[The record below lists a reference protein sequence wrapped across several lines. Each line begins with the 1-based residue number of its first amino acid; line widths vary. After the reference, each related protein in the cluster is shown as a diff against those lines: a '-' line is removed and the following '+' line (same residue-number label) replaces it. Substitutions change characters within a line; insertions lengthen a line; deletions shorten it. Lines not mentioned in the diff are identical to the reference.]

1 MNENE
6 IGTGL
11 AKLGALRS
19 AEDDRSLARKVRK
32 QDRRRIW
39 LLTGLAALFWAIA
52 SAGVLFVAYVVLFH
66 LYPKQQLVMRDS
78 ARRDFS
84 TEQLIEI
91 QASHFRAVEICT
103 LVVAASF
110 IAATLAAICT
120 LALILVSRQATLK
133 QINANLEDMFEQLQR
148 QRLGPA
154 DAASRPAQE

>member
-11 AKLGALRS
+11 ARLGVLRS
-19 AEDDRSLARKVRK
+19 ADDERSLARKVLQRD
-32 QDRRRIW
+32 QRRIW

-52 SAGVLFVAYVVLFH
+52 AAGVLFVVYVALFH
-66 LYPKQQLVMRDS
+66 LYPKQQLMMRAS
-78 ARRDFS
+78 ATGDLS

-103 LVVAASF
+103 LVVASSF

-133 QINANLEDMFEQLQR
+133 QINANLAEMLERLQR
-148 QRLGPA
+148 TGN
-154 DAASRPAQE
+154 